1 MAEATTLP
9 LWLWGAVGGAVA
21 EVLRWYQMRET
32 LYEGM
37 PHWAADWKYWVVTV
51 LMIGVGSVLV
61 LMHQDSGTQ
70 MTSTL
75 AVNVG
80 ASAPLF
86 VSALLSKAPEV
97 QHVEPP
103 RHGMAAE
110 EGQEE

>member
-1 MAEATTLP
+1 MTETATLP
-9 LWLWGAVGGAVA
+9 LWLWGAVGGVVA
-21 EVLRWYQMRET
+21 EVLRWYRVRET

-51 LMIGVGSVLV
+51 LMIGVGSLLV
-61 LMHQDSGTQ
+61 LMHQDSGTR
-70 MTSTL
+70 MTPTL

-97 QHVEPP
+97 QDVEPP
-103 RHGMAAE
+103 RHCTAAE
-110 EGQEE
+110 EAREE